1 MIYCLTKDRFYKRG
15 SLPSLASVLSDE
27 ASEDEIVDPVYA
39 KRPIVRTMRL
49 ISHDYADK
57 ILSQEEVKRRLD
69 AISALDKNRDIYVG
83 LRPRMTYRDAGIPK
97 KSGGIR
103 KLEIPNPLMKALQKS
118 GARALALA
126 AGSEGHGCA
135 YGFMKRRSVVDAMER
150 HRRNRSRWFLKL
162 DIKDFFG
169 STTRNDAVRQLIRVY
184 PFCLQNEVYLS
195 DLLEPYFYRDCLPQ
209 GAPTSPILSNLVM
222 VPFDCL
228 LSRKLNEKGFVYT
241 RYADDMLISHK
252 DKFDWREMIQTVT
265 DIFAGLKLPYKLNH
279 TKTRF
284 GSSSGR
290 NWNLGLMLNKDNEL
304 TVGWRTKKTLK
315 AMLYAEIT
323 KALNGEP
330 KDPHMQG
337 LVAWYRMTEPDKI
350 MNLIDRYSKK
360 FNVDLR
366 ERLNIRK

>member
-1 MIYCLTKDRFYKRG
+1 M
-15 SLPSLASVLSDE
+15 
-27 ASEDEIVDPVYA
+27 
-39 KRPIVRTMRL
+39 RT
-49 ISHDYADK
+49 
-57 ILSQEEVKRRLD
+57 
-69 AISALDKNRDIYVG
+69 YVN
-83 LRPRMTYRDAGIPK
+83 LKPKMTYRDAGIPK

-103 KLEIPNPLMKALQKS
+103 KLEIPSLMLKTLQETS
-118 GARALALA
+118 ALAFAVA
-126 AGSEGHGCA
+126 AGSEGHSCA
-135 YGFMKRRSVVDAMER
+135 YGFMKKRSVVDAMER

-169 STTRNDAVRQLIRVY
+169 STDLADAVGQMTNVF
-184 PFCLQNEVYLS
+184 PFSLQNKVYLR
-195 DLLEPYFYRDCLPQ
+195 DLLEPYFYRNCLPQ

-222 VPFDCL
+222 VPFDCE
-228 LSRKLNEKGFVYT
+228 LSRKLTEKGFVYT

-252 DKFDWREMIQTVT
+252 DKFDWREMVQTVT
-265 DIFAGLKLPYKLNH
+265 DTFAELKLPYRLNH

-315 AMLYAEIT
+315 AMLCTETANA
-323 KALNGEP
+323 KLGQP
-330 KDPHMQG
+330 KDQHLQG
-337 LVAWYRMTEPDKI
+337 LVAWYRMIEPDKI